1 MRTISMFVL
10 SSILFVFH
18 IKLAPA
24 ISIFSATIDFIM
36 ISIFLIAV
44 FSKKWYPPV
53 LCAVYSGIAVD
64 ITTQGTYINTGI
76 YLFFGILLGILVL
89 FFKEHNVAI
98 TSISIFVMVAI
109 KHLSLVFLLYVTRLS
124 QSLSLVTFF
133 HGLPS
138 AIYSAVA
145 GIGIYYLYKWLFSFS
160 FMEEKNE
167 NEGKYII

>member
-1 MRTISMFVL
+1 MFVL
-10 SSILFVFH
+10 SSILFIFH

-24 ISIFSATIDFIM
+24 IAILNAKIDFIM
-36 ISIFLIAV
+36 ISIFLITI

-76 YLFFGILLGILVL
+76 YLFLGVVLGVLIL
-89 FFKEHNVAI
+89 FYKEHNVAI
-98 TSISIFVMVAI
+98 TAVAVFIMVAI
-109 KHLSLVFLLYVTRLS
+109 KHLLLVFLLYVMRLS
-124 QSLSLVTFF
+124 QTFTIVTFF
-133 HGLPS
+133 YGLSS
-138 AIYSAVA
+138 AIYTTIA
-145 GIGIYYLYKWLFSFS
+145 GIALYFVYKWFFSFS